1 MDWAEDKAPPELQ
14 QFDFVFLITL
24 RDVDSDI
31 PIEELVIKQH
41 KRMKVKRIPPEKV
54 KSILEGTVKCK
65 VLMMLD
71 GYDEYQKSTNT
82 HINDAISDTIGDCF
96 IIITSRPGDY
106 MSKDDQDQMDGEIQ
120 IVGLSEASIQE
131 CASKYLQSEDRAS
144 DLLHQTKEAKISELL
159 CIPIVL
165 LMVCILYHEHQS
177 LPSSKTDIVWKI
189 ITMCMDRSTLKHLGK
204 KSSEIAD
211 LDELLDILGQL
222 SLESLQRD
230 TKKLLIQKVRI
241 KKSLVKEKLNT
252 RLWLNVQ
259 KVQNTKES
267 VNILFLH
274 CLLCFLNHYI
284 VFVFKVMRCTIINKI
299 SVSKH

>member
-1 MDWAEDKAPPELQ
+1 MAMDWAEDKAPPELQ

-24 RDVDSDI
+24 RDVDSNI
-31 PIEELVIKQH
+31 PIEQLIIKQH
-41 KRMKVKRIPPEKV
+41 TRMKVKRIPPEKV
-54 KSILEGTVKCK
+54 KSILQGTVKCK
-65 VLMMLD
+65 VLIMLD

-159 CIPIVL
+159 RIPIVL

-204 KSSEIAD
+204 KSSEITD
-211 LDELLDILGQL
+211 LDEMLDILGQL
-222 SLESLQRD
+222 SWESLQKD
-230 TKKLLIQKVRI
+230 TKKLLIQKVNNL
-241 KKSLVKEKLNT
+241 KSLKWSNKNIPLIWEMCKI
-252 RLWLNVQ
+252 Q
-259 KVQNTKES
+259 KNQETS
-267 VNILFLH
+267 HFSTIS
-274 CLLCFLNHYI
+274 Y
-284 VFVFKVMRCTIINKI
+284 VF
-299 SVSKH
+299 

>member
-31 PIEELVIKQH
+31 PIEQLVIKQH
-41 KRMKVKRIPPEKV
+41 KRLKAKRIPPEKV

-65 VLMMLD
+65 VLLLFD
-71 GYDEYQKSTNT
+71 GYDEFKTDINT
-82 HINDAISDTIGDCF
+82 DIDEAISDTIGDCF
-96 IIITSRPGDY
+96 ILVTSRPGDY
-106 MSKDDQDQMDGEIQ
+106 MSKDDQNQMDGEIQ
-120 IVGLSEASIQE
+120 IAGLNEGSIKE
-131 CASKYLQSEDRAS
+131 CASKYLESEERAS
-144 DLLHQTKEAKISELL
+144 DLLEQTKDAEINGLL
-159 CIPIVL
+159 RIPIVL
-165 LMVCILYHEHQS
+165 LMVCVLYHEHQS

-189 ITMCMDRSTLKHLGK
+189 IRMCMDRSTLKHLGK

-211 LDELLDILGQL
+211 LDEMLDILGQL
-222 SLESLQRD
+222 SWESLHRD
-230 TKKLLIQKVRI
+230 TKKLLIQQVRI
-241 KKSLVKEKLNT
+241 LKSLVKEELNT

-284 VFVFKVMRCTIINKI
+284 VFVFKVIRCSIINKI